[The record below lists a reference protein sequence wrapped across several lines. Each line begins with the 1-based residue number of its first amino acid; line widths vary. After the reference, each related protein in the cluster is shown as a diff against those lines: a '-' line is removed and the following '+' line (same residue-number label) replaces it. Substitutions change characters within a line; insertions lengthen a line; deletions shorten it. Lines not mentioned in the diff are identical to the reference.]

1 MKRIEISLVAALGTL
16 ALFVGSESYR
26 AAVSAH
32 RTQLSSTGTVAPFA
46 PNSPTVHRPSAAA
59 TSELPL
65 EVRRMRRN
73 DVRERIALGSAG
85 TYIHEVLA
93 DRDSALARWPDR
105 VERPLRIWIGSGQGI
120 VGWKADFENEVRQ
133 AFNTWGT
140 VGIPVSF
147 ELAPDSA
154 HADVHVKWIDRFRDP
169 ISGKTVWSRD
179 DNWWIV
185 DGDITIAL
193 HHRDGDPLDAPQ
205 IRAIALHEIG
215 HLLGLDHTT
224 DQANIMAPRV
234 RVRELSSADQA
245 TIRLIYS
252 VPAGKITG

>member
-26 AAVSAH
+26 TSLFSH
-32 RTQLSSTGTVAPFA
+32 RTQLESGGTVAPLT

-65 EVRRMRRN
+65 EVRRMRRD
-73 DVRERIALGSAG
+73 DVRDRLQQNAAG
-85 TYIHEVLA
+85 TYIDEVLL

-105 VERPLRIWIGSGQGI
+105 VERPLRVWISNGKNI
-120 VGWKADFENEVRQ
+120 AGWQAGFENEVRQ

-154 HADVHVKWIDRFRDP
+154 HADVHVKWIDRFSEP

-179 DNWWIV
+179 DSWWIV

-205 IRAIALHEIG
+205 VRAIALHEIG
-215 HLLGLDHTT
+215 HLLGLDHTQDT
-224 DQANIMAPRV
+224 SSIMAAKV
-234 RVRELSSADQA
+234 RVRELSAADAA
-245 TIRLIYS
+245 TVRLIYAL
-252 VPAGKITG
+252 PAGPLR